1 MKKYIK
7 KMTGY
12 KATNAD
18 LTCNGYQFKLGKWHE
33 HEGDVELCK
42 GGFHFC
48 VHPSGPWS
56 YYPDRD
62 TRVFRVEAEHVLDVP
77 VEPGADFKLV
87 AKRIRLVEEITPPK
101 ENGSNTGYGNT
112 GDRNTGRRNTGHWNT
127 GHWNTGD
134 RNTGDR
140 NTGYRNTG
148 YGNTG
153 DGNTGNRNTGYG
165 NTGYGNTGDGNT
177 GYGNTGDGNATN
189 FSAGFFCTIEPTVV
203 CFDVQTN
210 LTRDQ
215 FADQFPEYQELCELL
230 HKPEPIPFEQFKR
243 LPGITKAKLSK
254 LHKKHLA
261 AKSTL

>member
-1 MKKYIK
+1 MKKYIE

-18 LTCNGYQFKLGKWHE
+18 LTCNGYQFEIGKWHE
-33 HEGDVELCK
+33 REGDVELCK
-42 GGFHFC
+42 SGFHFC

-62 TRVFRVEAEHVLDVP
+62 TRVFRVEAEHVVDIP
-77 VEPGADFKLV
+77 VKPGAAFKLV

-101 ENGSNTGYGNT
+101 ETGSNTGYK
-112 GDRNTGRRNTGHWNT
+112 NT

-134 RNTGDR
+134 RNIGHW
-140 NTGYRNTG
+140 NTGFWNTG
-148 YGNTG
+148 S
-153 DGNTGNRNTGYG
+153 GNTGN
-165 NTGYGNTGDGNT
+165 
-177 GYGNTGDGNATN
+177 GNATN
-189 FSAGFFCTIEPTVV
+189 FSAGFFCTVEPKVV

-215 FADQFPEYQELCELL
+215 FTDQYPEYQELCELL
-230 HKPEPIPFEQFKR
+230 HQPEPIPFAQFKR
-243 LPGITKAKLSK
+243 LPGITEAKLSK
-254 LHKKHLA
+254 LHKKHLS